1 MQNLIFN
8 LILLVIGVATGL
20 FIQKLISRS
29 RLPLLENKLKEEQ
42 RQENEAKLSELN
54 NQLRDKELEAE
65 GMKKDIEHLNRKK
78 KESELLQEQTNLLI
92 KENAILKTRETENRK
107 HFEEKLTLLADT
119 RDALKKD
126 FELLANRIFDDKS
139 SKFKESNQENISH
152 LLNPMK
158 TQLEEFRKR
167 VDQVYDSENKDRAS
181 LRSELLNL
189 RTLNETLNKE
199 AKNLTNALKR
209 DPKKQGN
216 WGEMKLER
224 VLEDSGLDKNIEYFT
239 QAHYTD
245 VENNSRY
252 PDVVIKL
259 PEERD
264 IIIDAKTSL
273 TAYERFTSS
282 ETDSDKESALKA
294 HLASVKKH
302 VGDLAGK
309 AYQNLEGINT
319 VSHVLMFIPIESAYL
334 LALENDNQIFVEAID
349 KNIMIVG
356 PSTLIYVLRMIKQIW
371 RSEYQTRNVLE
382 IAEEG
387 GKMYDKLCGFIVDLE
402 KIDKNI
408 SDLKSNYD
416 ASMNKLST
424 GRGNLIR
431 RAEIM
436 KDLGAK
442 AKKQLTIRSEE
453 ENKNKDDEESNDDKL
468 KIGEE

>member
-20 FIQKLISRS
+20 FIQKLVNKS
-29 RLPLLENKLKEEQ
+29 RLPLLKSKLKEEQ
-42 RQENEAKLSELN
+42 RQESEAKLTEVN
-54 NQLRDKELEAE
+54 NQLRNRELEAE
-65 GMKKDIEHLNRKK
+65 GLKKDIEHLSSKK
-78 KESELLQEQTNLLI
+78 KESELLKEQTNILI
-92 KENAILKTRETENRK
+92 KENAILKTKETENRR
-107 HFEEKLTLLADT
+107 HYEEKLALLTDARDT
-119 RDALKKD
+119 LKKD
-126 FELLANRIFDDKS
+126 FELLANRIFEDKS
-139 SKFKESNQENISH
+139 SKFKESNQENISN

-181 LRSELLNL
+181 LRSEVINL

-245 VENNSRY
+245 VENNNRY

-273 TAYERFTSS
+273 VAYERFASS
-282 ETDSDKESALKA
+282 ENDSDKESALKA

-349 KNIMIVG
+349 KNVMIVG

-402 KIDKNI
+402 KVGKSI

-442 AKKQLTIRSEE
+442 AKKQLTIHSED
-453 ENKNKDDEESNDDKL
+453 KNKDDEESNDDKL